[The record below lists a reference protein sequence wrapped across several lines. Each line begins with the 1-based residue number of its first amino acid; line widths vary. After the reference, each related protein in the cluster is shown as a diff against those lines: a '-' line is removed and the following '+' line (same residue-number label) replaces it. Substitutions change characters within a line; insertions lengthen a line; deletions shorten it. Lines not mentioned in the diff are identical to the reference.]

1 MYGEIEA
8 KRVALEKELT
18 DVNRRLEELQVE
30 EEERIRLLKER
41 DVVIDRIAKKHHR
54 LNEELMRKSSQ
65 NRVGE
70 SGGGGVEGELLV
82 AQTHHAVGELEH
94 GNEA

>member
-8 KRVALEKELT
+8 KRVALEKELA
-18 DVNRRLEELQVE
+18 DVNRRLEELE
-30 EEERIRLLKER
+30 EEEDRIRLLKER

-65 NRVGE
+65 NRVG
-70 SGGGGVEGELLV
+70 G
-82 AQTHHAVGELEH
+82 ARRR
-94 GNEA
+94 EA

>member
-41 DVVIDRIAKKHHR
+41 DVEIDRIAKKHHR
-54 LNEELMRKSSQ
+54 LNEQLMRKSSQ

-70 SGGGGVEGELLV
+70 SGGG
-82 AQTHHAVGELEH
+82 
-94 GNEA
+94 EA

>member
-41 DVVIDRIAKKHHR
+41 DVVIDRIAKKPHR

-70 SGGGGVEGELLV
+70 RGGC
-82 AQTHHAVGELEH
+82 
-94 GNEA
+94 EA

>member
-1 MYGEIEA
+1 M
-8 KRVALEKELT
+8 
-18 DVNRRLEELQVE
+18 E

-70 SGGGGVEGELLV
+70 SGGG
-82 AQTHHAVGELEH
+82 
-94 GNEA
+94 EA